1 MELST
6 NFWWDLL
13 DVAIFS
19 SLGIILMLLGN
30 FLIDLIIPCS
40 FPEEI
45 KKRNKSVGFVSAGI
59 NIGVGLLLRAAISNP
74 QGTTI
79 VVKETLLSG
88 LLGSLIYFAIGIV
101 FFMLG
106 YIVVRIFNR
115 QYNINDE
122 IGNGNTAAG
131 IMVAG
136 IFIGLALVISGVIM

>member
-1 MELST
+1 MEFST

-79 VVKETLLSG
+79 VVKETILSG